1 MNVALL
7 ASALEVLRLVVSAE
21 AEQDKMR
28 ERYAY
33 REVQENLP
41 RIKVFDVIFLEGAP
55 YRRLIE
61 KNGKLLTGKEQK
73 AVVEDMK
80 KTVAERRASR
90 NRGRVFTRYF
100 TMRIDK
106 LENLET
112 THELSIEGDHLT
124 ALPKAGNAYRH
135 EMWIDPETHVI
146 LRHEIEVVGPGSEL
160 KPGTIVRRQFSREGD
175 SAYLLRRN
183 EVDYKVTFAS
193 GKQVHIY
200 TNYKKF
206 DVESTITFEEK
217 P

>member
-61 KNGKLLTGKEQK
+61 KNGKLLPGKEQK

-100 TMRIDK
+100 TLRIDK

-135 EMWIDPETHVI
+135 E
-146 LRHEIEVVGPGSEL
+146 IEVVGPGSEL
-160 KPGTIVRRQFSREGD
+160 KPGTIVRHQFSREGD

-206 DVESTITFEEK
+206 DVESTITFEEM